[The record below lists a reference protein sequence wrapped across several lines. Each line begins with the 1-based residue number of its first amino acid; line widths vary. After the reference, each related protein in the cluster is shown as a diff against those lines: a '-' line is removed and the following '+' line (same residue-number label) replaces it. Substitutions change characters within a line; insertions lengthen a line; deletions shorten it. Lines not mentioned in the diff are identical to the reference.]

1 MEVEKKVMKVK
12 IMVVRSK
19 YFAAGNSTPQKNLK
33 VSVLN
38 ASKTRELVSFQ
49 RNFGNSWLVK

>member
-12 IMVVRSK
+12 IMIVRSK
-19 YFAAGNSTPQKNLK
+19 YFAAGNSTPQKNLE

-49 RNFGNSWLVK
+49 RNFGNS

>member
-12 IMVVRSK
+12 IMIVRSK
-19 YFAAGNSTPQKNLK
+19 YFAAGNSTPQENLE

-49 RNFGNSWLVK
+49 RNFGNS